1 MFCNENGFDF
11 YAVLW
16 CNARLASILPVKQ
29 RLFYIPIMITTFFF
43 GKLKQLLWKQTTKIR
58 RTIKMHRSLMRNIFC
73 WEVNWF
79 YMLHLPC
86 VLLHTFSK
94 NIKKI
99 EYIMILLSATGPRYE
114 CSQSQFRLEYQI
126 VEMMW
131 HYLKKIIRPFYMYCN
146 LWDSV
151 CFVRNI

>member
-79 YMLHLPC
+79 YILHLPC
-86 VLLHTFSK
+86 VRLDTFSK
-94 NIKKI
+94 STLQRKWIISYLYYLLLAPVINIVNFNLDWNIK
-99 EYIMILLSATGPRYE
+99 
-114 CSQSQFRLEYQI
+114 
-126 VEMMW
+126 
-131 HYLKKIIRPFYMYCN
+131 
-146 LWDSV
+146 
-151 CFVRNI
+151 

>member
-1 MFCNENGFDF
+1 MLIYVLYPWSYNKSRYRNIHYHMLCNENGFDF

-79 YMLHLPC
+79 YILHLPC

-94 NIKKI
+94 YKENEK
-99 EYIMILLSATGPRYE
+99 YHDL
-114 CSQSQFRLEYQI
+114 
-126 VEMMW
+126 
-131 HYLKKIIRPFYMYCN
+131 IICYWPPVWM
-146 LWDSV
+146 
-151 CFVRNI
+151 

>member
-1 MFCNENGFDF
+1 MLIYVLYIHIYPYSYNTSRYRNIHYHMFCNENGFDF

-79 YMLHLPC
+79 YILHLPC
-86 VLLHTFSK
+86 VRLDTFSK
-94 NIKKI
+94 IQRKWKISYLYYLLLAPVINIVNFNLDWNIK
-99 EYIMILLSATGPRYE
+99 
-114 CSQSQFRLEYQI
+114 
-126 VEMMW
+126 
-131 HYLKKIIRPFYMYCN
+131 
-146 LWDSV
+146 
-151 CFVRNI
+151 